1 MLVKQSK
8 CRQGLPKNQEIL
20 QTSFKSKRAGNLLRD
35 KIGEKGRSQGIEL
48 PKMEE
53 QRWPI
58 LEILQLFAI
67 LPGLHTGGASIKHC
81 LPRSTK
87 KCDFDLTT
95 SHAYLSCQL
104 MCLNDDFS
112 GETVVVYLERE

>member
-58 LEILQLFAI
+58 LENSNFLPSSLVFILEELQ
-67 LPGLHTGGASIKHC
+67 
-81 LPRSTK
+81 
-87 KCDFDLTT
+87 
-95 SHAYLSCQL
+95 
-104 MCLNDDFS
+104 
-112 GETVVVYLERE
+112 